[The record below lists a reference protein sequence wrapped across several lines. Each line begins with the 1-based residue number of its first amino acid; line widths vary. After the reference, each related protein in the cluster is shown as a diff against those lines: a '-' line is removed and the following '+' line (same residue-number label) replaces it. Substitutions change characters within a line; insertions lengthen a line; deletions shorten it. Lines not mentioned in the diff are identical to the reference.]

1 MLPLKMVAGTFE
13 RRAMYVLRFVNE
25 VRQSL
30 VNLSM
35 HSSTDQSS
43 TPKAIAMI
51 DPVLGEELVSANDIV
66 VESCG
71 ALDLPGSHNE
81 VEEPLDWHRVTE
93 LLLKQAKHFEFDNTS
108 NSTSTFMSGKG
119 MSNGMPIY
127 APVQR

>member
-43 TPKAIAMI
+43 TPKAKAMI

-81 VEEPLDWHRVTE
+81 VEEPLDWHCVTE
-93 LLLKQAKHFEFDNTS
+93 LLLKQAKHF
-108 NSTSTFMSGKG
+108 
-119 MSNGMPIY
+119 
-127 APVQR
+127 